1 MRYKV
6 TIEKKPADKSI
17 HLFQSEEEASNFV
30 SWISRFSQDLD
41 ITFNRSA
48 DDEKS
53 SKSLV
58 PETN

>member
-1 MRYKV
+1 MKYKV
-6 TIEKKPADKSI
+6 TIEKKPSDKSI

-30 SWISRFSQDLD
+30 SWISRFGQDLD
-41 ITFNRSA
+41 ITFNRST
-48 DDEKS
+48 DVKKG